1 MKVIIS
7 PLVTQSLASEY
18 LSFVIE
24 SIGWVCP
31 KLSRGYQHA
40 CAVISVAVPKTLSP
54 ADWHIF
60 DGVGIYRSGN
70 VVYWSGYA
78 VGH

>member
-1 MKVIIS
+1 MGVIIS

-40 CAVISVAVPKTLSP
+40 RAVISVAVPEALSP

-60 DGVGIYRSGN
+60 DRVGLWPCGAKSGK
-70 VVYWSGYA
+70 VEKVA
-78 VGH
+78 